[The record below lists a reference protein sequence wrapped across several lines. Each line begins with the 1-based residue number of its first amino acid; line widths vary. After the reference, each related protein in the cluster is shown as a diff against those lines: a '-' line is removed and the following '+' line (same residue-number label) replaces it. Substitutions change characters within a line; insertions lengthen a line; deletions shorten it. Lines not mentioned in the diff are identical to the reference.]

1 MPRLLRR
8 FSLLALIPVLA
19 LASACADRVTIVGDV
34 IPGTYTATSFRLT
47 PDGQP
52 MIDVLAKGG
61 SMTLTVAADNALT
74 GLLSLPAG
82 VVTPNAA
89 TADMAGVL
97 VQKADGNYRFDQ
109 VANTFIKDL
118 TWQQFT
124 DAFVS
129 TSYIGGVQFQITLR
143 K

>member
-1 MPRLLRR
+1 M
-8 FSLLALIPVLA
+8 
-19 LASACADRVTIVGDV
+19 
-34 IPGTYTATSFRLT
+34 
-47 PDGQP
+47 
-52 MIDVLAKGG
+52 K
-61 SMTLTVAADNALT
+61 
-74 GLLSLPAG
+74 
-82 VVTPNAA
+82 
-89 TADMAGVL
+89 GVL

-129 TSYIGGVQFQITLR
+129 TSYLGGVQFQITLR